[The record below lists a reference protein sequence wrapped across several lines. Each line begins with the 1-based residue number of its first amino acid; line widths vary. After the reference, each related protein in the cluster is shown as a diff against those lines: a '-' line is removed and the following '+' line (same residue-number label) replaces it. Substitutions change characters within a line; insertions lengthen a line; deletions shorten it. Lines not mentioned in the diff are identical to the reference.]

1 MLVLQPGKFHQTV
14 IFLICKMKQRIVHFS
29 EAGGCSCCPL
39 HLPWPPAAAG
49 VGVGWRAEA
58 GRCPGP
64 SALGVIFTW
73 PSCLMKPGIQPCQTA
88 VLALLR
94 RTKGTG
100 WGDAGDPPV
109 SGIKVIPEPKRSEG
123 AASPPCRFFTGSRT
137 VSSAVLPH
145 RQAAL
150 LGTLAELLGQ

>member
-1 MLVLQPGKFHQTV
+1 MP
-14 IFLICKMKQRIVHFS
+14 
-29 EAGGCSCCPL
+29 
-39 HLPWPPAAAG
+39 
-49 VGVGWRAEA
+49 RAECFGGYFYLA
-58 GRCPGP
+58 QLPDEAWH
-64 SALGVIFTW
+64 SALSN
-73 PSCLMKPGIQPCQTA
+73 SCSGTA
-88 VLALLR
+88 R

-100 WGDAGDPPV
+100 WGDAGGPPV

-123 AASPPCRFFTGSRT
+123 AASPPCRFFTGSRM